1 MAIELYMEN
10 FSSRETLSLSPLFR
24 SIHVILIFE
33 NNKKKKNKIKVF
45 LEPSEGHKFSSYPRK
60 NITYILFT
68 ETVREVV
75 DNHRLRT
82 AISLQN
88 CTCTTTWLSF
98 HANYTRLSWDWLKRS
113 DERRRACLLLRKPP
127 IHRLPLDRSIS
138 SDGGGFALPESERFR
153 TRTKGLKV
161 TRRAEV
167 STFSFVYRN

>member
-45 LEPSEGHKFSSYPRK
+45 LEPSERHKFSSYPRK

-88 CTCTTTWLSF
+88 CTCTTTWLSS
-98 HANYTRLSWDWLKRS
+98 TLIIPVSRGIDWSEAMKGGERASFWESRRS
-113 DERRRACLLLRKPP
+113 TVCLW
-127 IHRLPLDRSIS
+127 I
-138 SDGGGFALPESERFR
+138 
-153 TRTKGLKV
+153 GL
-161 TRRAEV
+161 
-167 STFSFVYRN
+167 